1 MTFPPVALTGAG
13 NLRPDVLCPAK
24 RMSCPP
30 GQLPSLPHPWGL
42 WWRREWGWR
51 GVGSRSCPHPWVLS
65 PAPSALC
72 PMWGWRPPRRGS
84 SGTDASPPVGG
95 GQPLQGTKVGGGEG
109 NRETEGA
116 GSEATSPCTVSP
128 FPLGF
133 PVPSL
138 CGGENAGEEGCESAQ
153 LEPPPR
159 PGPLHVQGRE
169 RLRVGSGGGQGAERP
184 LSGLRGSG
192 VGTSGVGQSG
202 LGIPACRPFSTS
214 TCEHDPGA
222 RQPAASGIRACACV
236 CGACAC
242 ARV

>member
-138 CGGENAGEEGCESAQ
+138 CGGENAGEEGCESARA
-153 LEPPPR
+153 PAPAWPAAR
-159 PGPLHVQGRE
+159 PGQREAEGGVRGRAGCGETPEWAAGKWRGYLGSGTEWPGHPCLPALLHVD
-169 RLRVGSGGGQGAERP
+169 L
-184 LSGLRGSG
+184 
-192 VGTSGVGQSG
+192 
-202 LGIPACRPFSTS
+202 
-214 TCEHDPGA
+214 
-222 RQPAASGIRACACV
+222 
-236 CGACAC
+236 
-242 ARV
+242 